1 MLTAS
6 HSWLLRS
13 LQGFVIL
20 LEKITEQTQMMQT
33 MNPQSAL
40 LGVLHVCGMLVDLS
54 SLLDAMAK

>member
-1 MLTAS
+1 M
-6 HSWLLRS
+6 
-13 LQGFVIL
+13 IL